1 MKFIPLFIV
10 ILLFSQSNAQS
21 IFDHARSGD
30 TTAFEQM
37 LKKHPENAFL
47 TNNQGYTPLILA
59 SYYNHIEA
67 VRYLLETS
75 KVDVDIQSNMGTALM
90 ASVVKNHVDLSLLLL
105 SFGAD
110 PNLVDANGTSALHY
124 ATMFQHK
131 ALVHAL
137 IQADADPN
145 LKDQTGRS
153 ALDYASLLNNKDI
166 IDFFKH
172 HSE

>member
-1 MKFIPLFIV
+1 MFMKFIVFFIV
-10 ILLFSQSNAQS
+10 CLLVFQSHAQS

-30 TTAFEQM
+30 SKAFEQM
-37 LKKHPENAFL
+37 LKEHPEKAFL
-47 TNNQGYTPLILA
+47 TNDQGYTPLILA

-67 VRYLLETS
+67 VRYLLENS
-75 KVDVDIQSNMGTALM
+75 KVDVDITSNMGTALM
-90 ASVVKNHVDLSLLLL
+90 ASVVKNHVELSLLLL

-131 ALVHAL
+131 ELVHAL

-145 LKDQTGRS
+145 LNDQTGKS
-153 ALDYASLLNNKDI
+153 ALDYARLLNNKDI
-166 IDFFKH
+166 IDLF
-172 HSE
+172 

>member
-1 MKFIPLFIV
+1 MKFIALFV
-10 ILLFSQSNAQS
+10 VCLLVCQSHAQS

-30 TTAFEQM
+30 SKAFEQI
-37 LKKHPENAFL
+37 LKEYPEKAFL
-47 TNNQGYTPLILA
+47 TNDQGYTPLILA

-67 VRYLLETS
+67 VHYLLETS

-131 ALVHAL
+131 ELVHAL
-137 IQADADPN
+137 IKADADPN

-153 ALDYASLLNNKDI
+153 ALDYAHLLNNKNI
-166 IDFFKH
+166 INLFKH
-172 HSE
+172 YSE

>member
-1 MKFIPLFIV
+1 MKFIALFV
-10 ILLFSQSNAQS
+10 VCLLVFQSHAQS

-30 TTAFEQM
+30 TVAFVQM
-37 LKKHPENAFL
+37 LAKHPEKAVL
-47 TNNQGYTPLILA
+47 TNDQGYTPLILA

-67 VRYLLETS
+67 VRYLVETS

-90 ASVVKNHVDLSLLLL
+90 ASVVKNHVELSLLLL

-110 PNLVDANGTSALHY
+110 PNLVDVNGTSALHY

-153 ALDYASLLNNKDI
+153 ALDYARLLNNKDI
-166 IDFFKH
+166 IDLFKH
-172 HSE
+172 Y